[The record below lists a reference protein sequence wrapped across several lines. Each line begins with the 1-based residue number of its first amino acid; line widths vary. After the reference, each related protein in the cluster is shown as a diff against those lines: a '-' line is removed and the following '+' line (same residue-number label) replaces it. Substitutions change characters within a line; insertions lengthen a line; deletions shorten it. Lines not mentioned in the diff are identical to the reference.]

1 MNKMKKFASIA
12 TAVLM
17 TACMAAPMT
26 MSLTASAQTSAT
38 LTVPDGISAE
48 SIRNIKAYQIFT
60 GDYIPATT
68 DSNNSITTP
77 AKLTVTGWGNGIN
90 VEEFINALKADAT
103 FSGAF
108 ASVTA
113 ENSAASAQAVSDII
127 GAWNNDSPMAQ
138 AFAKLA
144 VLNKTETGTSGTFSG
159 GSVQFGNDTN
169 NIENGYYVVTCDA
182 TAISGTGESGN
193 PSYITNYDSMS
204 LGMLTVIGK
213 DASLLQVG
221 TGTAK
226 VGLPE
231 VMKKVKENTKTVSG
245 TATIGSFI
253 EDDTTNGI
261 WNDVADYCIGDS
273 VPFKL
278 YGTMPQDIANYNHYY
293 YSFTDTLGKEFNA
306 PTSVKIKVND
316 TEITTAPTNSEI
328 FTSIKTDET
337 TKITTITVSF
347 EDIKEVIKQ
356 ALKRDVLA
364 SDVITVEYNAVL
376 NSNAKIGLPGQENKV
391 DLTYS
396 NNPNIAYKP
405 SNDDE
410 NSDDT
415 PGTPK
420 NPDTPGT
427 PETPDTPGKPGDNTG
442 KTPEDKVIVFTY
454 EADFTKVDGVTDA
467 PLAGAVFQ
475 LKKGNDYAVVKDGM
489 LVGWSATEITT
500 GTDGLTDITSATD
513 GKFKI
518 VGLDD
523 GAYTLVEKTAPQ
535 GYNPISDGIDVII
548 NAGTVNNQTWD
559 NGEAESALTS
569 FKYKVGTADE
579 VNQNPITGKAAG
591 TIENKKGSSLPSAGG
606 IGTTLFYVGGG
617 AMVAVAGVF
626 LITKKRMGKKE
637 D

>member
-1 MNKMKKFASIA
+1 MNKIKKFASIA

-26 MSLTASAQTSAT
+26 MSLNASAVTTAT
-38 LTVPDGISAE
+38 LTTPDGIEAD
-48 SIRNIKAYQIFT
+48 SISNVKAYQIFT
-60 GDYIPATT
+60 GDYIPPTT
-68 DSNNSITTP
+68 NPSTSAIINP
-77 AKLTVTGWGNGIN
+77 AELTVTGWGSGIN
-90 VEEFINALKADAT
+90 VDAFITALKADTT

-108 ASVTA
+108 ASVTV
-113 ENSAASAQAVSDII
+113 ENSATSAQAVSDII
-127 GAWNNDSPMAQ
+127 GVWPNDSVKAQ

-144 VLNKTETGTSGTFSG
+144 VLNKTTTAKDGTFSG
-159 GSVQFGNDTN
+159 SSVTFGDDVD
-169 NIENGYYVVTCDA
+169 NIDNGYYVVTCDVTTS
-182 TAISGTGESGN
+182 TA
-193 PSYITNYDSMS
+193 NYDSMS

-213 DASLLQVG
+213 NAALLQVG

-231 VMKKVKENTKTVSG
+231 VMKKVKENTKTVTG
-245 TATIGSFI
+245 TATIGSFT
-253 EDDTTNGI
+253 EDDTANGT

-278 YGTMPQDIANYNHYY
+278 YGTMPEDIANYEHYY
-293 YSFTDTLGKEFNA
+293 YQFTDTLGKEFNA
-306 PTSVKIKVND
+306 PDFVTIKVNK
-316 TEITTAPTNSEI
+316 TAITTAPTNSEI
-328 FTSIKTDET
+328 FTSIKKDSEGNTV
-337 TKITTITVSF
+337 ITVSF

-356 ALKRDVLA
+356 ALNRDVLA

-405 SNDDE
+405 SDNDE

-420 NPDTPGT
+420 NPETPGT
-427 PETPDTPGKPGDNTG
+427 PEVPGGTDTPETG
-442 KTPEDKVIVFTY
+442 TTPEDKVIVFTY
-454 EADFTKVDGVTDA
+454 EADFTKVDGVTKA
-467 PLAGAVFQ
+467 PLSGAVFQ
-475 LKKGNDYAVVKDGM
+475 LKKGSDYAVVKDGI
-489 LVGWSATEITT
+489 LVGWSATEVTT
-500 GTDGLTDITSATD
+500 GDDGLTDITSAGD
-513 GKFKI
+513 GTFKI
-518 VGLDD
+518 IGLDD
-523 GAYTLVEKTAPQ
+523 GTYTLVEKTPPT

-548 NAGTVNNQTWD
+548 TAGTVNNQTWSGTD
-559 NGEAESALTS
+559 TDALTS
-569 FKYKVGTADE
+569 FKYKVGTAEE
-579 VNQNPITGKAAG
+579 VTGDVNEGIAEG
-591 TIENKKGSSLPSAGG
+591 TIENKKGSSLPSTGG

-617 AMVAVAGVF
+617 AMVAVAGIF

>member
-1 MNKMKKFASIA
+1 
-12 TAVLM
+12 
-17 TACMAAPMT
+17 ACMAAPMT

-306 PTSVKIKVND
+306 PTSVTIKVNN
-316 TEITTAPTNSEI
+316 TAITTAPTNSEI
-328 FTSIKTDET
+328 FTSIKEDSEGNTV
-337 TKITTITVSF
+337 ITVSF

-356 ALKRDVLA
+356 ALNRDVLA

-405 SNDDE
+405 SNNDE

-420 NPDTPGT
+420 TPDTPGT

-454 EADFTKVDGVTDA
+454 EADFTKVDGVTKN
-467 PLAGAVFQ
+467 PLANVEFK
-475 LKKGNDYAVVKDGM
+475 LKNADGKY
-489 LVGWSATEITT
+489 VIVDTAGKVTGWATES
-500 GTDGLTDITSATD
+500 TDGSKLVSDSK
-513 GKFKI
+513 GQFKVI
-518 VGLDD
+518 GLDD
-523 GAYTLVEKTAPQ
+523 GTYTLVETKPLN
-535 GYNPISDGIDVII
+535 GYNPIEDTTVVIS
-548 NAGTVNNQTWD
+548 GETVNNQEW
-559 NGEAESALTS
+559 NGEASSALTS
-569 FKYKVGTADE
+569 FKYTVGNSGEKTGTVDE
-579 VNQNPITGKAAG
+579 GIAQG
-591 TIENKKGSSLPSAGG
+591 TIENKKGSSLPSTGG